1 VVKLR
6 TSASARRGFRNALM
20 ATALSAMLTDG
31 ASMGAALA
39 HGRGVKKAGPKQVH
53 QSERLG
59 DGNVRQR
66 GVLRDKLAASAR
78 FQSLAQPGTSG
89 IASVYC
95 DRRTASGEQMSS
107 GAMTAAHRTL
117 PFGTQ
122 VTVLNRNNGRS
133 AIVRINDR
141 GPFVR
146 GRVIDLSPAAAQAL
160 KVDGL
165 APVSLIVE
173 SGADH
178 ERDQKLPNDA
188 KESSPQNLA
197 TPSCLSG

>member
-1 VVKLR
+1 
-6 TSASARRGFRNALM
+6 
-20 ATALSAMLTDG
+20 
-31 ASMGAALA
+31 MGAALA
-39 HGRGVKKAGPKQVH
+39 HGRGVKKVGPKQVH

-78 FQSLAQPGTSG
+78 FQSFAQLGNSG
-89 IASVYC
+89 IASVYS

-122 VTVLNRNNGRS
+122 VTVFNRNDGRS

-146 GRVIDLSPAAAQAL
+146 GRVIDLSP
-160 KVDGL
+160 GWT
-165 APVSLIVE
+165 
-173 SGADH
+173 GARVLDCR
-178 ERDQKLPNDA
+178 EPRRPRTRPEA
-188 KESSPQNLA
+188 F
-197 TPSCLSG
+197 